1 MKPQTSDKDVLLYR
15 SNVSDCFA
23 PVIILGWILTLALF
37 GIEQE
42 TRWGK
47 IVLPIW
53 RGWRWIANKILVHLK
68 VREEEN
74 AA

>member
-1 MKPQTSDKDVLLYR
+1 MMPQTPNRDVDVWRGHARDY
-15 SNVSDCFA
+15 FA
-23 PVIILGWILTLALF
+23 PVLVLGWILTLALF
-37 GIEQE
+37 GIKHE

-47 IVLPIW
+47 LVLPSW
-53 RGWRWIANKILVHLK
+53 GGWRWIANKILAHLK

>member
-1 MKPQTSDKDVLLYR
+1 MKPQTSSEDVLLYR
-15 SNVSDCFA
+15 SNVSDYFA

-37 GIEQE
+37 GIEHE

-47 IVLPIW
+47 IILPIW
-53 RGWRWIANKILVHLK
+53 GGWRWIAKKILAHLK
-68 VREEEN
+68 AREEEN